1 MEPVM
6 MKLRIIIMLYV
17 TSSFE
22 VQSLSHAQTVSEEV
36 LGVNTWHTMLPPYM
50 DESGNNLKQ
59 EGQVNWKSFKYLI
72 SIKINS
78 SRVMVQDRLKTLL
91 QGYSFPY
98 SVGQNVIVTN
108 MNLRTT
114 PPLKLFKYTT
124 DIKIN
129 ASREGVIEQLRDL
142 MREQK
147 FPMCIKKNMKIS
159 SANIASVC
167 LSNLSK
173 TECKCENQYAWPSEQ
188 CFKHGVCGHSQNGTC
203 GCITSLPTEGAFCR
217 PPPAP
222 LKSFKYTIDI
232 KINASQEAVV
242 ERLRALIRGQKF
254 PMCVKKGM
262 KISSA
267 NINAVCL
274 SNSSKTECKCEN
286 QYAWP
291 SEQCSKHGVCG
302 QSQNGT
308 CGCITSLS
316 TEGAFCRP
324 PPALLKS
331 FKYTIDI
338 KINASQEAVIER
350 LRALIRGQKYPM
362 CVKTGMKISSANINA
377 VCLSNSNKTECKC
390 ESQYVWPSEQCSKHG
405 VCGHSQ
411 NGTCGCITSLPT
423 EGAFC
428 RPPPAPLKSFKYTID
443 IKINASKEAVIE
455 RLRAL
460 IRGQKFPICVKKG
473 MKISSANINAVCLS
487 NSSKTECKC
496 ENQYAWPSEQC
507 SKHGVCG
514 HSQNGTCGCITSLPT
529 EGAFC
534 RPPPAPL
541 KSFKYTI
548 DIKINASKEAV
559 IERLRVLIRGQK
571 FPMCVKKGM
580 KISSA
585 NINAVCLSNSS
596 KTECKCENQYVW
608 PSEQCSKHGV
618 CGHSQN
624 GTCGCITSL
633 PTEGAFCRPPPAPLK
648 SFKYTIDI
656 KINASKEAVIERLRA
671 LIRGQKFPMCVK
683 KGMKISSANINAVC
697 LSNSSK
703 TECKCENQYVWP
715 SEQCSKHGVCGHSQ
729 NGTCGCITS
738 LPTEGAFCRPPPAPL
753 KSFKYTIDIKI
764 NASKEAVIERLR
776 ALILGQKFP
785 MCVKKGMKISSA
797 NINAVCL
804 SNSSKTECK
813 CENQYVWPSE
823 QCSKHGV
830 CGHSQN
836 GTCGCITS
844 LSTEGAFCRPPPAPL
859 KSFKYTIDIKINAS
873 NEAVIERLRALIRG
887 QKFPMCVK
895 KGMKISSANITAVCL
910 SNSNKTECKCENQYV
925 WPSEQCSKHGVCG
938 HSQNGTCG
946 CITSLPTEGAFCRPP
961 PAPLKSFKYTI
972 DIKINASKEAV
983 IERLR
988 ALIRGQKFPMC
999 VKKGMKISSANINAV
1014 CLSNSSKTECKCE
1027 SQYVWPSEQCFKHGV
1042 CGHSQ
1047 NGTCGCITSLPTE
1060 GAFCR
1065 PPPAPL
1071 KSFKYTIDI
1080 KINASNEAVI
1090 ERLRALIRG
1099 QKFPMCVKKGM
1110 KISSANIN
1118 AVCLSNSNKTECK
1131 CESQY
1136 VWPSEQCSKHGV
1148 CGHSQNGTCGCITS
1162 LPTEGA
1168 FCRPPPA
1175 PLKSFKYTIDIKINA
1190 SNKAVIE
1197 RLRVLI
1203 RGQKFPMCVKK
1214 GMKISSANINAV
1226 CLSNSSKTECKCE
1239 NQYVWPSEQ
1248 CFKHGVCGHS
1258 QNGTCGCITSLPTE
1272 GAFCRPPPAPL
1283 KSFKYTIDIKIN
1295 ASNEAV
1301 IERLRA
1307 LIRGQKF
1314 PMCVKKGMKI
1324 SSANI
1329 NAVCLSNS
1337 NKTECKC
1344 ESQYVWPS
1352 EQCSKHG
1359 VCGHSQNG
1367 TCGCITSLPTEGAFC
1382 QPPPA
1387 PLKSFKYTIDIK
1399 INASKEAV
1407 IERLRALIRGQ
1418 KFPMCVKKGM
1428 KISSANINAVCLS
1441 NSNKTECKCENQYV
1455 WPSEQCSKHGVCG
1468 HSQNGTCGCITSL
1481 PTEGAFCRPPPA
1493 PLKSFK
1499 YTIDI
1504 KINASKEAVIERLR
1518 ALIRGQK
1525 FPICVKKGMKISSAN
1540 INAVCLSNSSKTE
1553 CKCESQYVWPSEQ
1566 CFKHGVCGHSQNGTC
1581 GCITSLPTEGAFC
1594 QPPPAP
1600 LKSFKYTI
1608 DIKINASN
1616 EAVIERLRALIRG
1629 QKFPMCV
1636 KKGMKISS
1644 ANINAVCLSNSN
1656 KTECK
1661 CESQYVWPS
1670 EQCSKH
1676 GVCGHS
1682 QNGTCGCITSLPT
1695 EGAFCRPTPAPLKSF
1710 KYTIDIK
1717 INASN
1722 EAVVERLRALIRGQK
1737 FPICVKKGMKISSA
1751 NINAVCLSN
1760 SSKTECKCENQY
1772 VWPSEQCSK
1781 HGVCGHSQ
1789 NGTCGCITSLPT
1801 EGAFC
1806 RPPPAPL
1813 KSFKYTID
1821 IKINASKEAVIERL
1835 RALIRGQK
1843 FPICVKKGM
1852 KISSANINAVC
1863 LSNSSKTECKCESQY
1878 VWPSEQ
1884 CFKHGVCGHSQ
1895 NGTCGCIT
1903 SLPTEGA
1910 FCRPPPAPLK
1920 SFKYTIDIKINA
1932 SNEAVIER
1940 LRALIRGQK
1949 FPMCVKKGM
1958 KISSANITAVCLSNS
1973 NKTECKC
1980 ESQYVWPSEQCFK
1993 HGVCGH
1999 SQNGTCGCITS
2010 LPTEGAFCRPTP
2022 APLKSFK
2029 YTIDIKIN
2037 ASNEA
2042 VIERLRALI
2051 RGQKFPICV
2060 KKGMKISSANITAV
2074 CLSNSNKTEC
2084 KCENQY
2090 VWPSEQCFKHG
2101 VCGHSQNGTC
2111 GCITS
2116 LPTEGAF
2123 CRPPPAPL
2131 KSFKYTIDI
2140 KINASNEA
2148 VIERLRALIRG
2159 QKFPMCVK
2167 KGMKISSAN
2176 INAVCLSN
2184 SSKTEC
2190 KCENQYVW
2198 PSEQCSKHGVCGH
2211 SQNGTCGCITS
2222 LPTEG
2227 AFCRPPP
2234 APLKSFKYTID
2245 IKINASKEA
2254 VIERLRVLIRGQKFP
2269 ICVKK
2274 GMKISSANINAV
2286 CLSNSSKTECKCESQ
2301 YVWPSEQCFK
2311 HGVCG
2316 HSQNGTCGCITSLP
2330 TEGAF
2335 CQPPPAPLK
2344 SFKYTI
2350 DIKINASKEA
2360 VIERLRALIRGQKF
2374 PMCVK
2379 KGMKISSANITAVCL
2394 SNSNKTECKCE
2405 NQYVWPSEQ
2414 CFKHG
2419 VCGHSQNGT
2428 CGCITSLPTEG
2439 AFCRP
2444 TPAPLKSFKYT
2455 IDIKI
2460 NASNEAVIER
2470 LRALIRGQKFPI
2482 CVKKGMKI
2490 SSANINA
2497 VCLSNSNKTEC
2508 KCENQYVWPSE
2519 QCSKHGVC
2527 GHSQNGTCGCI
2538 TSLPTEG
2545 AFCRPPPAPLKS
2557 FKYTIDIKINASKEA
2572 VVERLRALIH
2582 GQKFPMC
2589 VKKGMKI
2596 SSANITTVC
2605 LSNSSKTECKCE
2617 SQYVWPSEQC
2627 SKHGV
2632 CGHSQNGTCGCITS
2646 LPTEG
2651 AFCRPPPAPLKSFKY
2666 TIDIKINASKEAVI
2680 ERLRALIRGQK
2691 FPICVKKG
2699 MKISSA
2705 NINAVCLSNSSKTEC
2720 KCESQYVWPSEQCF
2734 KHGVCG
2740 HSQNGTCGCITS
2752 LPTEGAFCRPPPA
2765 PLKSFK
2771 YTIDIKINASKEAVI
2786 ERLRAL
2792 IRGQKFP
2799 MCVKKGMKISS
2810 ANINA
2815 VCLSNSSKTECKCE
2829 NQYVWPSEQCSKHGV
2844 CGHSQNGTCG
2854 CITSLP
2860 TEGAFCRPPP
2870 APLKSFK
2877 YTIDIKINASNEAVI
2892 ERLRALILGQKFPM
2906 CVKKGMK
2913 ISSANINAVCLSN
2926 SSKTECKCESQ
2937 YVWPSEQCFKHGVC
2951 GHSQNGTCGCIT
2963 SLPTEG
2969 AFCRPTPGCPSI
2981 PSTKIP
2987 NTSVSST
2994 STPSVP
3000 TTNNTDVTSRPTL
3013 ITNTA
3018 DSTTITSNI
3027 STTMI
3032 ADSTNNN
3039 TSTPTV
3045 ETTKFTIPSAPNT
3058 TESTTAVTI
3067 AQMSTSTMTSALM
3080 STSTTVTSQATTTK
3094 TNNNKS
3100 NNNSTNNKTNNIKAT
3115 SNTGNNTSSNNNNNT
3130 TVCKTS
3136 VITVNRRDF

>member
-1418 KFPMCVKKGM
+1418 KFPM
-1428 KISSANINAVCLS
+1428 
-1441 NSNKTECKCENQYV
+1441 
-1455 WPSEQCSKHGVCG
+1455 
-1468 HSQNGTCGCITSL
+1468 
-1481 PTEGAFCRPPPA
+1481 
-1493 PLKSFK
+1493 
-1499 YTIDI
+1499 
-1504 KINASKEAVIERLR
+1504 
-1518 ALIRGQK
+1518 
-1525 FPICVKKGMKISSAN
+1525 CVKKGMKISSAN

>member
-2414 CFKHG
+2414 C
-2419 VCGHSQNGT
+2419 
-2428 CGCITSLPTEG
+2428 
-2439 AFCRP
+2439 
-2444 TPAPLKSFKYT
+2444 
-2455 IDIKI
+2455 
-2460 NASNEAVIER
+2460 
-2470 LRALIRGQKFPI
+2470 
-2482 CVKKGMKI
+2482 
-2490 SSANINA
+2490 
-2497 VCLSNSNKTEC
+2497 
-2508 KCENQYVWPSE
+2508 
-2519 QCSKHGVC
+2519 SKHGVC

>member
-2350 DIKINASKEA
+2350 DIKINAS
-2360 VIERLRALIRGQKF
+2360 
-2374 PMCVK
+2374 
-2379 KGMKISSANITAVCL
+2379 
-2394 SNSNKTECKCE
+2394 
-2405 NQYVWPSEQ
+2405 
-2414 CFKHG
+2414 
-2419 VCGHSQNGT
+2419 
-2428 CGCITSLPTEG
+2428 
-2439 AFCRP
+2439 
-2444 TPAPLKSFKYT
+2444 
-2455 IDIKI
+2455 
-2460 NASNEAVIER
+2460 NEAVIER

>member
-2497 VCLSNSNKTEC
+2497 VCLSNS
-2508 KCENQYVWPSE
+2508 
-2519 QCSKHGVC
+2519 
-2527 GHSQNGTCGCI
+2527 
-2538 TSLPTEG
+2538 
-2545 AFCRPPPAPLKS
+2545 
-2557 FKYTIDIKINASKEA
+2557 
-2572 VVERLRALIH
+2572 
-2582 GQKFPMC
+2582 
-2589 VKKGMKI
+2589 
-2596 SSANITTVC
+2596 
-2605 LSNSSKTECKCE
+2605 SKTECKCE

>member
-1863 LSNSSKTECKCESQY
+1863 LSNS
-1878 VWPSEQ
+1878 
-1884 CFKHGVCGHSQ
+1884 
-1895 NGTCGCIT
+1895 
-1903 SLPTEGA
+1903 
-1910 FCRPPPAPLK
+1910 
-1920 SFKYTIDIKINA
+1920 
-1932 SNEAVIER
+1932 
-1940 LRALIRGQK
+1940 
-1949 FPMCVKKGM
+1949 
-1958 KISSANITAVCLSNS
+1958 
-1973 NKTECKC
+1973 
-1980 ESQYVWPSEQCFK
+1980 
-1993 HGVCGH
+1993 
-1999 SQNGTCGCITS
+1999 
-2010 LPTEGAFCRPTP
+2010 
-2022 APLKSFK
+2022 
-2029 YTIDIKIN
+2029 
-2037 ASNEA
+2037 
-2042 VIERLRALI
+2042 
-2051 RGQKFPICV
+2051 
-2060 KKGMKISSANITAV
+2060 
-2074 CLSNSNKTEC
+2074 NKTEC

>member
-1760 SSKTECKCENQY
+1760 SSKTECKCE
-1772 VWPSEQCSK
+1772 
-1781 HGVCGHSQ
+1781 
-1789 NGTCGCITSLPT
+1789 
-1801 EGAFC
+1801 
-1806 RPPPAPL
+1806 
-1813 KSFKYTID
+1813 
-1821 IKINASKEAVIERL
+1821 
-1835 RALIRGQK
+1835 
-1843 FPICVKKGM
+1843 
-1852 KISSANINAVC
+1852 
-1863 LSNSSKTECKCESQY
+1863 SQY

>member
-2074 CLSNSNKTEC
+2074 CLSNS
-2084 KCENQY
+2084 
-2090 VWPSEQCFKHG
+2090 
-2101 VCGHSQNGTC
+2101 
-2111 GCITS
+2111 
-2116 LPTEGAF
+2116 
-2123 CRPPPAPL
+2123 
-2131 KSFKYTIDI
+2131 
-2140 KINASNEA
+2140 
-2148 VIERLRALIRG
+2148 
-2159 QKFPMCVK
+2159 
-2167 KGMKISSAN
+2167 
-2176 INAVCLSN
+2176 
-2184 SSKTEC
+2184 SKTEC

>member
-1197 RLRVLI
+1197 RLRV
-1203 RGQKFPMCVKK
+1203 
-1214 GMKISSANINAV
+1214 
-1226 CLSNSSKTECKCE
+1226 
-1239 NQYVWPSEQ
+1239 
-1248 CFKHGVCGHS
+1248 
-1258 QNGTCGCITSLPTE
+1258 
-1272 GAFCRPPPAPL
+1272 
-1283 KSFKYTIDIKIN
+1283 
-1295 ASNEAV
+1295 
-1301 IERLRA
+1301 

>member
-1644 ANINAVCLSNSN
+1644 ANINAVCLSNS
-1656 KTECK
+1656 
-1661 CESQYVWPS
+1661 
-1670 EQCSKH
+1670 
-1676 GVCGHS
+1676 
-1682 QNGTCGCITSLPT
+1682 
-1695 EGAFCRPTPAPLKSF
+1695 
-1710 KYTIDIK
+1710 
-1717 INASN
+1717 
-1722 EAVVERLRALIRGQK
+1722 
-1737 FPICVKKGMKISSA
+1737 
-1751 NINAVCLSN
+1751 
-1760 SSKTECKCENQY
+1760 SKTECKCENQY

>member
-254 PMCVKKGM
+254 PMCVKK
-262 KISSA
+262 
-267 NINAVCL
+267 
-274 SNSSKTECKCEN
+274 
-286 QYAWP
+286 
-291 SEQCSKHGVCG
+291 
-302 QSQNGT
+302 
-308 CGCITSLS
+308 
-316 TEGAFCRP
+316 
-324 PPALLKS
+324 
-331 FKYTIDI
+331 
-338 KINASQEAVIER
+338 
-350 LRALIRGQKYPM
+350 
-362 CVKTGMKISSANINA
+362 GMKISSANINA

>member
-2190 KCENQYVW
+2190 KCE
-2198 PSEQCSKHGVCGH
+2198 
-2211 SQNGTCGCITS
+2211 
-2222 LPTEG
+2222 
-2227 AFCRPPP
+2227 
-2234 APLKSFKYTID
+2234 
-2245 IKINASKEA
+2245 
-2254 VIERLRVLIRGQKFP
+2254 
-2269 ICVKK
+2269 
-2274 GMKISSANINAV
+2274 
-2286 CLSNSSKTECKCESQ
+2286 SQ

>member
-2286 CLSNSSKTECKCESQ
+2286 CLSNS
-2301 YVWPSEQCFK
+2301 
-2311 HGVCG
+2311 
-2316 HSQNGTCGCITSLP
+2316 
-2330 TEGAF
+2330 
-2335 CQPPPAPLK
+2335 
-2344 SFKYTI
+2344 
-2350 DIKINASKEA
+2350 
-2360 VIERLRALIRGQKF
+2360 
-2374 PMCVK
+2374 
-2379 KGMKISSANITAVCL
+2379 
-2394 SNSNKTECKCE
+2394 NKTECKCE

>member
-1863 LSNSSKTECKCESQY
+1863 LSNS
-1878 VWPSEQ
+1878 
-1884 CFKHGVCGHSQ
+1884 
-1895 NGTCGCIT
+1895 
-1903 SLPTEGA
+1903 
-1910 FCRPPPAPLK
+1910 
-1920 SFKYTIDIKINA
+1920 
-1932 SNEAVIER
+1932 
-1940 LRALIRGQK
+1940 
-1949 FPMCVKKGM
+1949 
-1958 KISSANITAVCLSNS
+1958 

>member
-1980 ESQYVWPSEQCFK
+1980 E
-1993 HGVCGH
+1993 
-1999 SQNGTCGCITS
+1999 
-2010 LPTEGAFCRPTP
+2010 
-2022 APLKSFK
+2022 
-2029 YTIDIKIN
+2029 
-2037 ASNEA
+2037 
-2042 VIERLRALI
+2042 
-2051 RGQKFPICV
+2051 
-2060 KKGMKISSANITAV
+2060 
-2074 CLSNSNKTEC
+2074 
-2084 KCENQY
+2084 NQY

>member
-3000 TTNNTDVTSRPTL
+3000 TTNNT
-3013 ITNTA
+3013 
-3018 DSTTITSNI
+3018 
-3027 STTMI
+3027 
-3032 ADSTNNN
+3032 
-3039 TSTPTV
+3039 
-3045 ETTKFTIPSAPNT
+3045 EFTIPSAPNT